1 MFAELRGRQ
10 METTTLSVVGLGLMG
25 SALARALLA
34 AGHAT
39 TVWSRSTNK
48 VDNLEKSGACIG

>member
-1 MFAELRGRQ
+1 
-10 METTTLSVVGLGLMG
+10 METTTISVVGLGLMG